1 MAGRINN
8 RTVAAVV
15 VVIGGGLLFASL
27 FVEWYDPGTSGWTAF
42 EILDL
47 VLAFAAVVAL
57 SAGIGALFGERWPE
71 HARFVPVIG
80 LVAFVLVLTQLIEPP
95 PLVHDG
101 ARKAGGFLALVASL
115 ILVGGGVLARRESIT
130 DRRDSDESRKRTM
143 QRRREEGL

>member
-1 MAGRINN
+1 MPQ

-15 VVIGGGLLFASL
+15 VVIGGALLFGSL

-80 LVAFVLVLTQLIEPP
+80 LVAAVIVLTQLIDPP

-101 ARKAGGFLALVASL
+101 ARRAGGFLALAGSL
-115 ILVGGGVLARRESIT
+115 ILVAGGVLARRESVS
-130 DRRDSDESRKRTM
+130 DRRDSDEARRRTM
-143 QRRREEGL
+143 ERRREEGI

>member
-1 MAGRINN
+1 MPQ

-15 VVIGGGLLFASL
+15 VVIGGALLFASL

-42 EILDL
+42 EVLDL

-80 LVAFVLVLTQLIEPP
+80 LVAAVIVLTQLIDPP
-95 PLVHDG
+95 PLVHDA
-101 ARKAGGFLALVASL
+101 ARRAGGFLALAGSL
-115 ILVGGGVLARRESIT
+115 IVVAGGVLARRESIT
-130 DRRDSDESRKRTM
+130 DRRDSDEALKRTR
-143 QRRREEGL
+143 QRRHEDGL